1 MEKLIQKILLVSKL
15 LFGFKLFAM
24 AVVQTFLLE
33 DHLVL
38 SYYNKVDLSS

>member
-1 MEKLIQKILLVSKL
+1 MEKLIQKILFVSKL

-24 AVVQTFLLE
+24 AVVWLPLLE

-38 SYYNKVDLSS
+38 SYYNEVDLSS